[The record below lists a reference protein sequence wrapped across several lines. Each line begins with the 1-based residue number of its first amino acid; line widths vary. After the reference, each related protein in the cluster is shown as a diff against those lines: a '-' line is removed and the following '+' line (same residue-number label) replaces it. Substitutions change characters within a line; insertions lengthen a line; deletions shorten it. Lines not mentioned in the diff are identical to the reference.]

1 METTM
6 VRLEWI
12 RNDDGGCNLLH
23 RDDYTSFSLDS
34 RFRLVI
40 LFAKRALSMM
50 EEDSTWKVEH
60 SPDILLSLFLTS
72 DL

>member
-1 METTM
+1 M

-12 RNDDGGCNLLH
+12 RNDDGGCNLLR

-40 LFAKRALSMM
+40 SFAKRALSTM
-50 EEDSTWKVEH
+50 EEDSPWKVEH
-60 SPDILLSLFLTS
+60 SCLCS
-72 DL
+72 